1 LSSSEVILLAVQIR
15 GDIVAHEGEEGG
27 DTEGF
32 VAVTEDLKVDSVM
45 VEIYAEPC
53 NEGIDGDHE

>member
-1 LSSSEVILLAVQIR
+1 
-15 GDIVAHEGEEGG
+15 VAHEGEEGG

-32 VAVTEDLKVDSVM
+32 VAVTEDLKVDGVM